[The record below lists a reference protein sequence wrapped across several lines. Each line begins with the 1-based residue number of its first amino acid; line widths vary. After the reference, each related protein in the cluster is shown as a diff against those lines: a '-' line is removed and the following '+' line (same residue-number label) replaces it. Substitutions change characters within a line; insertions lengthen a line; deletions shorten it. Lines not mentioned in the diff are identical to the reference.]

1 MSVSSISMDKTQ
13 VNSIPENETSNSD
26 APGSVQCFPS
36 SFLTVGTAVS
46 AKYRGAFC
54 EATVDHVDLKFRLRV
69 QLKSNKSCVSV
80 DETCLISGSPV
91 IGNEVLVRIANET
104 ALPNEQAGIVIRVTD
119 SSIYTVVF
127 DDGDKRTLRR
137 TQLVI
142 KGERH
147 FKESES
153 LDCLPLT
160 NPEQFRQPVIDQRRK
175 YRSGEDGSSS
185 ILDENMDEIET
196 EDVDERS
203 GIKDFNQTISY
214 QPNGNPDKLTDR
226 DDVDDFDPNCSNI
239 TEHNDEGRTR
249 SSEANTNVSN
259 MGATD
264 LKHLPASYCRLLGR
278 LVMVDMPLTGKDG
291 FGSPSYGSSTPACK
305 SPGVTPRR
313 RFTPAVVVLPSAMP
327 SIDLGSFSSID
338 KTHKCYKLL
347 VRSFKDN
354 RFLAVPVTFV
364 KRLKRPDA
372 VELAHTYPALRPAFE
387 RALLW
392 LDRHEFPV
400 SWGENAVQTMLGT
413 KNWRYSRRRS
423 RQAASDFTGSINSSP
438 LSLKHTRAS
447 SSSSSEASQSP
458 NTCRGL
464 IQKSRG
470 RPTKQLEHST
480 RKRPRQSDKTQ
491 VSRSSSRLKMK
502 RFKGHIIRPTKAE
515 KRRSDVSSNESFRTE
530 SSKQSTANYKVIKK
544 GTDRRHKSTT
554 SSKYEKNPISGG
566 DLFDSVSSNEASAN
580 SSESDTDT
588 GSISSSTSSNI
599 TVSTVSTPS
608 SISSSLNSSSSS
620 INSSS
625 NSSSD
630 NSGTSRSYNSSDNSS
645 TSSVAEFEA
654 RDRWIAQLY
663 RFMDER
669 GTPINKAPS
678 LANKDLD
685 LYKLYKLVHKLGG
698 FHRVSSQ
705 LKWGYVYSKMDLPQ
719 NFSAGPRNLQAAF
732 KKYLYPWDDIS
743 KKLGTNLCDLPP
755 SRPRYPSSVQN
766 SNTNVS
772 AANST
777 GTNANNSVSINTS
790 QTKQSLDSG
799 NVETESKYS
808 NINATETAE
817 NSSIEINKNVRTVS
831 SATTITID
839 NTITTTTIKKRT
851 SDKASQQL
859 IVDRFKQSDD
869 EHTGANHNTP
879 IRKSTSS
886 SPSSSSLGMD
896 KSSNFVSTT
905 DDLDKPISSASSNCS
920 SKSAPLK
927 GRKRFYDNTMLNL
940 PLLNFGRESVDRV
953 EDLSNCIIPVRSRV
967 RVRCGDHVAYEA
979 KILKHLRPQPALC
992 GLKTE
997 NSADSLSTASWSG
1010 VGDIQYRVHYMGWNT
1025 RHDEVVPRSRI
1036 ISVIEWGRGTDEDR
1050 PQSCSSLSP
1059 IVHEPRKSTLKN
1071 QNTVSHSKREYDRS
1085 LVSTEINV
1093 NEKDKEIFK
1102 YFATEDAN
1110 EDEESIHSQTTE
1122 TASDNITTTAPIV
1135 RRRRL
1140 MFSSLKPGR
1149 RLSSRKLSISKR
1161 NEFCSKKIP
1170 KLPLLASGCLSKP
1183 HSSISRD
1190 SNNSSNTEK
1199 VEDTNAD
1206 PKKLKTTSSGCKT
1219 KQLSIN
1225 LRGRISK
1232 KIKPIKRPH
1241 SNLSVASDVF
1251 STSSPNRSSVKL
1263 SAKSKKLKMENLS
1276 NESINSEI
1284 YYNTTTTTTGLPT
1297 PLVADTKRC
1306 VTDGSLSVDC
1316 KKEPLDVVDDVNQ
1329 PSSKLHSKLSC
1340 QGDQIKPTRNS
1351 SSSRNLVSKSKLST
1365 LKSKISSSSTIRAKN
1380 LVSKLSKLAK
1390 RKVTNELRI
1399 LSRKKS
1405 KRIVNNDKH
1414 QLSMNDDS
1422 SKNKLSSGSP
1432 SVLMISKEYKNV
1444 KSSLLNDNNKQMVL
1458 NEHQNIECSL
1468 SNNSVI
1474 IRVDEEYKSLSP
1486 NEKPQ
1491 KSITK
1496 HNRPKGKGADISS
1509 YRLQKKLNNTTD
1521 TLKKGNTTKS
1531 TCMEEK
1537 NPDRSMS
1544 TSTSSSGS
1552 SGAIV
1557 RKTDEEKINIKSPDK
1572 LRTKKSSKSTM
1583 GSQQAKTTKYNNPT
1597 LHFEDISD
1605 TESSNSN
1612 ERKTTSKH
1620 SRSRLRHSTQNSSNS
1635 SPNTSQKQIR
1645 LIKSST
1651 TLSKASSNTSDSDDD
1666 DDSEQEIHHSFETS
1680 HNESNDGSG
1689 SSSSESVYGPD
1700 DALPRLT
1707 RSQHKQLLGD
1717 TPPGSALQTAS
1728 PAVCNRTASSVV
1740 AAKLLSN
1747 SKRSRTKEVNKIVQ
1761 STSGQQSLE
1770 KIEDTNKISLCLNTD
1785 LMRSSSS
1792 SEVNCLHDNVPS
1804 VEAEVHL
1811 EEMNIHQTKVNVS
1824 LDNEISEDTEI
1835 NKIDV
1840 SVKQEITESS
1850 MIPNAPHLSPEII
1863 DDNTQVYNSHV
1874 NELQTENMS
1883 PTSITMYDK
1892 QEKVKKEEVAVQK
1905 VRDHGIPNDNV
1916 NDDDDNDDDQSSVQ
1930 TMSTDPMDGLSY
1942 DLTMS
1947 SEKTH
1952 LHLSSSKEDEDV
1964 ECCTDNDDHRHQ
1976 TQQLSNNIPETM
1988 SSLSDDENHHSIDEI
2003 VNDNEE
2009 INVTVVNKPHTEL
2022 STIDEEEEAE
2032 QRQQDDDKVSE
2043 LEQGNIPKLSSRSR
2057 IRRSSNNSNST
2068 DASNRRG
2075 NKRIHLTPHRIT
2087 GSENSP
2093 VPALE
2098 SPHYQPPTSPHSTL
2112 GTSPLPSCSKSLQ
2125 NHPVDRSMSNHR
2137 RFGGPFF
2144 PIAGFD
2150 DLPSDVKCQV
2160 LQERMHR
2167 ILEAWRLAKQ
2177 YLKDLDQR
2185 SNRTRRLKA
2194 RQNLETLT
2202 SSSNSNSTSHN
2213 CRQLIDEPPYATND
2227 VAYT

>member
-1 MSVSSISMDKTQ
+1 MWKLFK
-13 VNSIPENETSNSD
+13 E
-26 APGSVQCFPS
+26 
-36 SFLTVGTAVS
+36 LTGD
-46 AKYRGAFC
+46 R
-54 EATVDHVDLKFRLRV
+54 KFRSDN
-69 QLKSNKSCVSV
+69 QLNVCDLNKSF
-80 DETCLISGSPV
+80 
-91 IGNEVLVRIANET
+91 VR
-104 ALPNEQAGIVIRVTD
+104 Q
-119 SSIYTVVF
+119 SSDVM
-127 DDGDKRTLRR
+127 
-137 TQLVI
+137 
-142 KGERH
+142 
-147 FKESES
+147 
-153 LDCLPLT
+153 LPLSMGLNNSCVPTCTETDVRRCLQSFNSSRCLGPDELSFFLLT
-160 NPEQFRQPVIDQRRK
+160 N
-175 YRSGEDGSSS
+175 SEDGSSS

-214 QPNGNPDKLTDR
+214 QPNGNSDKLTDR
-226 DDVDDFDPNCSNI
+226 DDADDFDPNCSNI

-264 LKHLPASYCRLLGR
+264 LKHLPASYCH
-278 LVMVDMPLTGKDG
+278 G

-327 SIDLGSFSSID
+327 SIDLGNLSSIA

-423 RQAASDFTGSINSSP
+423 RQAASDFTDSINSSP

-458 NTCRGL
+458 NTCRGS

-502 RFKGHIIRPTKAE
+502 RFKGHILRPIKAE

-530 SSKQSTANYKVIKK
+530 SSKKSTANYKVIKK
-544 GTDRRHKSTT
+544 STDRRNKSTT

-566 DLFDSVSSNEASAN
+566 DLFDSVSSNEVSGN

-608 SISSSLNSSSSS
+608 SISSSLNSSSTSSSS

-705 LKWGYVYSKMDLPQ
+705 LK
-719 NFSAGPRNLQAAF
+719 
-732 KKYLYPWDDIS
+732 YLYPWDDIS

-772 AANST
+772 AVNST
-777 GTNANNSVSINTS
+777 GTNTNNSVSINTS
-790 QTKQSLDSG
+790 QTKQSVESG
-799 NVETESKYS
+799 NVETELKYS
-808 NINATETAE
+808 NINTTETAE
-817 NSSIEINKNVRTVS
+817 NSSVEINKNVRTVI
-831 SATTITID
+831 SATTTTFD
-839 NTITTTTIKKRT
+839 DTITTTTIKKRT

-859 IVDRFKQSDD
+859 IIDRLKQSDD

-886 SPSSSSLGMD
+886 SPSSLGMD
-896 KSSNFVSTT
+896 KSSNFVSTA

-927 GRKRFYDNTMLNL
+927 GRKRFYDSTMLNL

-997 NSADSLSTASWSG
+997 NSTDSLSTISWSG

-1059 IVHEPRKSTLKN
+1059 IVHEPQKSTLKN
-1071 QNTVSHSKREYDRS
+1071 QNISSHSKREYDRS
-1085 LVSTEINV
+1085 LVPTEITA

-1122 TASDNITTTAPIV
+1122 TASDNITTTAPVV

-1170 KLPLLASGCLSKP
+1170 KLPLLASGCLPKP
-1183 HSSISRD
+1183 HSSLSRD

-1199 VEDTNAD
+1199 KVEDTNAD
-1206 PKKLKTTSSGCKT
+1206 PKNLKTTSSGCKT

-1232 KIKPIKRPH
+1232 KMKPIKRPH

-1251 STSSPNRSSVKL
+1251 STNSPNRSSVKL

-1276 NESINSEI
+1276 NESINSETH
-1284 YYNTTTTTTGLPT
+1284 YNTTGLST

-1340 QGDQIKPTRNS
+1340 QRDQIKPTRNS

-1422 SKNKLSSGSP
+1422 SKKKLSSESP
-1432 SVLMISKEYKNV
+1432 SVMMISKEYKNV
-1444 KSSLLNDNNKQMVL
+1444 KSSLQNDNNKQLVM

-1474 IRVDEEYKSLSP
+1474 IRVDEENKSLS
-1486 NEKPQ
+1486 
-1491 KSITK
+1491 SVSDLSLK
-1496 HNRPKGKGADISS
+1496 HVLHYLSH
-1509 YRLQKKLNNTTD
+1509 YY
-1521 TLKKGNTTKS
+1521 
-1531 TCMEEK
+1531 
-1537 NPDRSMS
+1537 
-1544 TSTSSSGS
+1544 
-1552 SGAIV
+1552 
-1557 RKTDEEKINIKSPDK
+1557 IN
-1572 LRTKKSSKSTM
+1572 
-1583 GSQQAKTTKYNNPT
+1583 
-1597 LHFEDISD
+1597 H
-1605 TESSNSN
+1605 
-1612 ERKTTSKH
+1612 
-1620 SRSRLRHSTQNSSNS
+1620 
-1635 SPNTSQKQIR
+1635 
-1645 LIKSST
+1645 
-1651 TLSKASSNTSDSDDD
+1651 
-1666 DDSEQEIHHSFETS
+1666 
-1680 HNESNDGSG
+1680 
-1689 SSSSESVYGPD
+1689 
-1700 DALPRLT
+1700 
-1707 RSQHKQLLGD
+1707 
-1717 TPPGSALQTAS
+1717 
-1728 PAVCNRTASSVV
+1728 
-1740 AAKLLSN
+1740 
-1747 SKRSRTKEVNKIVQ
+1747 
-1761 STSGQQSLE
+1761 
-1770 KIEDTNKISLCLNTD
+1770 
-1785 LMRSSSS
+1785 
-1792 SEVNCLHDNVPS
+1792 
-1804 VEAEVHL
+1804 
-1811 EEMNIHQTKVNVS
+1811 
-1824 LDNEISEDTEI
+1824 
-1835 NKIDV
+1835 KIDV
-1840 SVKQEITESS
+1840 KI
-1850 MIPNAPHLSPEII
+1850 
-1863 DDNTQVYNSHV
+1863 
-1874 NELQTENMS
+1874 
-1883 PTSITMYDK
+1883 
-1892 QEKVKKEEVAVQK
+1892 
-1905 VRDHGIPNDNV
+1905 
-1916 NDDDDNDDDQSSVQ
+1916 
-1930 TMSTDPMDGLSY
+1930 
-1942 DLTMS
+1942 
-1947 SEKTH
+1947 
-1952 LHLSSSKEDEDV
+1952 
-1964 ECCTDNDDHRHQ
+1964 
-1976 TQQLSNNIPETM
+1976 
-1988 SSLSDDENHHSIDEI
+1988 
-2003 VNDNEE
+2003 
-2009 INVTVVNKPHTEL
+2009 
-2022 STIDEEEEAE
+2022 
-2032 QRQQDDDKVSE
+2032 
-2043 LEQGNIPKLSSRSR
+2043 
-2057 IRRSSNNSNST
+2057 
-2068 DASNRRG
+2068 
-2075 NKRIHLTPHRIT
+2075 
-2087 GSENSP
+2087 
-2093 VPALE
+2093 
-2098 SPHYQPPTSPHSTL
+2098 
-2112 GTSPLPSCSKSLQ
+2112 
-2125 NHPVDRSMSNHR
+2125 
-2137 RFGGPFF
+2137 FF
-2144 PIAGFD
+2144 
-2150 DLPSDVKCQV
+2150 
-2160 LQERMHR
+2160 H
-2167 ILEAWRLAKQ
+2167 
-2177 YLKDLDQR
+2177 
-2185 SNRTRRLKA
+2185 
-2194 RQNLETLT
+2194 
-2202 SSSNSNSTSHN
+2202 
-2213 CRQLIDEPPYATND
+2213 
-2227 VAYT
+2227 

>member
-1 MSVSSISMDKTQ
+1 MSTSSISMDKTQ
-13 VNSIPENETSNSD
+13 VSSVPENEALNSD
-26 APGSVQCFPS
+26 APGSGQCFPS

-69 QLKSNKSCVSV
+69 QLKTNKSYVSV

-91 IGNEVLVRIANET
+91 IGNEVVVRVANET
-104 ALPNEQAGIVIRVTD
+104 ALSNEQAAIVIRVTD

-175 YRSGEDGSSS
+175 YRSGEDGSS

-203 GIKDFNQTISY
+203 VIKDFNQTISY
-214 QPNGNPDKLTDR
+214 QPNGNSDKLTDR
-226 DDVDDFDPNCSNI
+226 NDADDFDPNCSNI
-239 TEHNDEGRTR
+239 TEQNDEGRTR
-249 SSEANTNVSN
+249 SLEANTNISN

-305 SPGVTPRR
+305 SSGVTPRR

-327 SIDLGSFSSID
+327 SIDLGSLSNIA
-338 KTHKCYKLL
+338 KTHKSYKFL

-354 RFLAVPVTFV
+354 RFLAVPVEFV

-413 KNWRYSRRRS
+413 KNWRHSRRRS
-423 RQAASDFTGSINSSP
+423 RQAASDFTDSINSSP
-438 LSLKHTRAS
+438 LSSKHTRAS
-447 SSSSSEASQSP
+447 SSSSSEAPQSP
-458 NTCRGL
+458 NTCQGL
-464 IQKSRG
+464 IQNPRG
-470 RPTKQLEHST
+470 RPSKQLEHST
-480 RKRPRQSDKTQ
+480 RKRLRQSDKTQ
-491 VSRSSSRLKMK
+491 GSRSSSRLKLK
-502 RFKGHIIRPTKAE
+502 RLKGNILRSIKTD
-515 KRRSDVSSNESFRTE
+515 KRQSDVSSNESFRME
-530 SSKQSTANYKVIKK
+530 SSKKSANYKVIKK
-544 GTDRRHKSTT
+544 STNSHRKSTT
-554 SSKYEKNPISGG
+554 SLKYEKNPISGG

-580 SSESDTDT
+580 SSESDSDT

-620 INSSS
+620 VNSSS
-625 NSSSD
+625 ISSSD
-630 NSGTSRSYNSSDNSS
+630 NSGASRSYNSSDNSS
-645 TSSVAEFEA
+645 TSSVAKFEA

-743 KKLGTNLCDLPP
+743 KKLGTNLCELPL
-755 SRPRYPSSVQN
+755 SRPRYPSSAQN
-766 SNTNVS
+766 SNTN
-772 AANST
+772 ST
-777 GTNANNSVSINTS
+777 GANTNNSASNNTS

-808 NINATETAE
+808 NINVTETVE
-817 NSSIEINKNVRTVS
+817 NSSVGANKDVRTVS
-831 SATTITID
+831 SAPITTID

-859 IVDRFKQSDD
+859 IVGRFKQSDD
-869 EHTGANHNTP
+869 EHTGAHHNTP

-886 SPSSSSLGMD
+886 SPSSSLGMD

-905 DDLDKPISSASSNCS
+905 DDLDKPISSASSNSS

-927 GRKRFYDNTMLNL
+927 NRKRFYDSTMLNL
-940 PLLNFGRESVDRV
+940 PLLNFGRESVDKV

-992 GLKTE
+992 GLKTD

-1059 IVHEPRKSTLKN
+1059 IVHEPQKSTLKN
-1071 QNTVSHSKREYDRS
+1071 QNIVTHSKRECDRS
-1085 LVSTEINV
+1085 LGSAEINV
-1093 NEKDKEIFK
+1093 NEKDREIFK
-1102 YFATEDAN
+1102 YFATEDAH

-1161 NEFCSKKIP
+1161 NEFCSKKTP
-1170 KLPLLASGCLSKP
+1170 KLPLLASGCLPKP
-1183 HSSISRD
+1183 HSSVSRD
-1190 SNNSSNTEK
+1190 SNNNSNTEK
-1199 VEDTNAD
+1199 KLEDTNAGS
-1206 PKKLKTTSSGCKT
+1206 KKLKTTSSGFKT

-1241 SNLSVASDVF
+1241 SNLSIASDVF

-1284 YYNTTTTTTGLPT
+1284 CHNTTGLST
-1297 PLVADTKRC
+1297 PLVVDTKRL
-1306 VTDGSLSVDC
+1306 VTDRSLSVDC
-1316 KKEPLDVVDDVNQ
+1316 KKEPIDFEDDVNQ
-1329 PSSKLHSKLSC
+1329 ASSTLHSKLSC
-1340 QGDQIKPTRNS
+1340 QRDQIEPTRTS
-1351 SSSRNLVSKSKLST
+1351 SSSSGLISKSKLST

-1399 LSRKKS
+1399 LSRQKS
-1405 KRIVNNDKH
+1405 KRNVNNDKH
-1414 QLSMNDDS
+1414 QPPMNDDS

-1432 SVLMISKEYKNV
+1432 SILMISKEYKNI
-1444 KSSLLNDNNKQMVL
+1444 KSSLLNDNKQMVM
-1458 NEHQNIECSL
+1458 NEYQNAECSL
-1468 SNNSVI
+1468 SNNSTI
-1474 IRVDEEYKSLSP
+1474 IRVDEENKSIPS

-1496 HNRPKGKGADISS
+1496 RNRPKEKGTDISS
-1509 YRLQKKLNNTTD
+1509 YHLQKKLNNTTD
-1521 TLKKGNTTKS
+1521 TLERGDTTKS
-1531 TCMEEK
+1531 TCTEEK
-1537 NPDRSMS
+1537 LSDLSMS

-1552 SGAIV
+1552 SGAVLKKI
-1557 RKTDEEKINIKSPDK
+1557 DEEKVNIKSPDK
-1572 LRTKKSSKSTM
+1572 LLTKKSSKSTM
-1583 GSQQAKTTKYNNPT
+1583 GSEQAKTTKYNNNPT
-1597 LHFEDISD
+1597 PLFEDISD
-1605 TESSNSN
+1605 AESSNSN
-1612 ERKTTSKH
+1612 ERKSTSKL
-1620 SRSRLRHSTQNSSNS
+1620 SRSRLSHSTQNSSNS
-1635 SPNTSQKQIR
+1635 SPNTFQKHIR
-1645 LIKSST
+1645 IIKSST
-1651 TLSKASSNTSDSDDD
+1651 TISNGSSNTSDTDDG
-1666 DDSEQEIHHSFETS
+1666 SEQEIHRSFETS
-1680 HNESNDGSG
+1680 HNESSDGS
-1689 SSSSESVYGPD
+1689 SNSSSESVYGPN

-1728 PAVCNRTASSVV
+1728 PAICNRTASSVV

-1761 STSGQQSLE
+1761 SKNGQQSLE
-1770 KIEDTNKISLCLNTD
+1770 KTEDTNKISLCPNTD
-1785 LMRSSSS
+1785 LISSSLS
-1792 SEVNCLHDNVPS
+1792 SEVNYLNDNVPN

-1811 EEMNIHQTKVNVS
+1811 EETNIHKTKVNVS

-1835 NKIDV
+1835 NEIDL
-1840 SVKQEITESS
+1840 SIKQETIESS
-1850 MIPNAPHLSPEII
+1850 MNSSAPHLSPEII
-1863 DDNTQVYNSHV
+1863 DDNTQVNDSHV
-1874 NELQTENMS
+1874 NELKTENIS
-1883 PTSITMYDK
+1883 PTSITMHNR
-1892 QEKVKKEEVAVQK
+1892 QEKVKKEEEEETGQK
-1905 VRDHGIPNDNV
+1905 IREHHGIPNDNV

-1964 ECCTDNDDHRHQ
+1964 ECCIDNVHHRHQ
-1976 TQQLSNNIPETM
+1976 TQQHANNIPETM
-1988 SSLSDDENHHSIDEI
+1988 STLSNDENHHSVDDI

-2009 INVTVVNKPHTEL
+2009 LSVTVVNKPHTEL
-2022 STIDEEEEAE
+2022 PTIDEEEETE
-2032 QRQQDDDKVSE
+2032 QQQQDGDKVVE
-2043 LEQGNIPKLSSRSR
+2043 LEQGSISKISSRSR

-2068 DASNRRG
+2068 DASHKRG
-2075 NKRIHLTPHRIT
+2075 NKRIHSTPHRAT

-2098 SPHYQPPTSPHSTL
+2098 SPHYHPPTSPHSTI
-2112 GTSPLPSCSKSLQ
+2112 GTSPLPSCSKSIQ
-2125 NHPVDRSMSNHR
+2125 NHPVDRSISNHR

-2160 LQERMHR
+2160 LQERMHQ

-2202 SSSNSNSTSHN
+2202 SSSNFNSTSQN

-2227 VAYT
+2227 IAYT